1 MPVDEINYMNEIAA
15 MPGENTAEMP
25 PAEMPMEEPSVDTTT
40 PPTSEGS
47 QLGGPGIDTPQEKA
61 AIAKL
66 IQGGIFMRQATQHD
80 PSIRYILD
88 QHLEKM
94 FLDIANHYGVAEEGK
109 LALKQAKMRVAEKRR
124 NRLAGPPIG

>member
-25 PAEMPMEEPSVDTTT
+25 PAEMPMEEP
-40 PPTSEGS
+40 SEGS